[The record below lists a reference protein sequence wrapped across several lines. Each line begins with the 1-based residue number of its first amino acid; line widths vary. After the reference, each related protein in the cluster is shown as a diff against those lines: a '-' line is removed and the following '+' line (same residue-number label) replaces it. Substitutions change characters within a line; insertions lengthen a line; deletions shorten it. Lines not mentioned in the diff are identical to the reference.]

1 MNKYWEEVGKYWD
14 IERRWK
20 NIERRWINW
29 ETLPLNQSPAPS
41 RRQWKINPTYKHT
54 ARKQSIQKQRTRRPI
69 CKDDRPSIVV
79 GRVEIERGLS
89 SQTSG
94 WRHLVSDDYSLISY
108 GRLYWELDSYLSFC
122 ILCPRSQD
130 IKSRPGPSYKP
141 ATKKVKFGFWDL
153 ISINEST
160 RSYSHVH
167 VHTVISHGSGHI
179 PKTKIH
185 DKKFAQ

>member
-1 MNKYWEEVGKYWD
+1 M
-14 IERRWK
+14 
-20 NIERRWINW
+20 NW